1 MSAKKVIC
9 FCTPLNTERIGGI
22 LRYAREHG
30 WSIILS
36 GTEDERYLGWGA
48 DGVLATLRDSPS
60 GERLHRVFASRRTPL
75 VDLSVERPDLALPRV
90 ACDHEAI
97 GRIAAQHLREHGFG
111 NFAWF
116 STGWTNVHALRFR
129 GLCADGAAARWIV
142 RKARGRRKP
151 TDGWKSFLDWIG
163 PLLASACKPLGVL
176 AYDETDASR
185 ILSACHELGIA
196 IPEQVAVIACG
207 NESLFCDYQPVTI
220 SGIDANLA
228 LQGYEAARL
237 LDRLMAQGTKH
248 RLRSNSRQACAQGT
262 DCAAIAVRPTHN
274 AQRTILIPPRGIVL
288 RQSTDVYTSSDP
300 TVQSAFRFIEEN
312 LSRPLGAAEIAKAL
326 ELPRHRLDR
335 LFAATM
341 NVSVGHEIARLRLA
355 KAKRLVEET
364 DLSVA
369 EIARSCGYCNA
380 GYLVTLFRKAYKL
393 PPGAYRKDR

>member
-30 WSIILS
+30 WNIILS

-75 VDLSVERPDLALPRV
+75 VDLSVERPDLDLPRV
-90 ACDHEAI
+90 VCDHEAI

-116 STGWTNVHALRFR
+116 STRWTNVHALRFR
-129 GLCADGAAARWIV
+129 GLCSDGAAARWVV

-151 TDGWKSFLDWIG
+151 TDDWKSFLDWIG
-163 PLLASACKPLGVL
+163 PLLASARKPLGVL

-220 SGIDANLA
+220 SGVDANLST
-228 LQGYEAARL
+228 QGYEAARL
-237 LDRLMAQGTKH
+237 LDRLMARGTRH
-248 RLRSNSRQACAQGT
+248 RVRGDRRQAYAQG
-262 DCAAIAVRPTHN
+262 
-274 AQRTILIPPRGIVL
+274 TILIPPHGIAL
-288 RQSTDVYTSSDP
+288 RQSTNVYTSSDP
-300 TVQSAFRFIEEN
+300 TIQSAFRFIGKN
-312 LSRPLGAAEIAKAL
+312 LNRPIGAEEIAEAL
-326 ELPRHRLDR
+326 GLPRHRLDR
-335 LFAATM
+335 LFAATL

-355 KAKRLVEET
+355 KAKSLVEET
-364 DLSVA
+364 DLPVG

-380 GYLVTLFRKAYKL
+380 GYLVTLFRKAFGQ